1 MVIKLVSFPSWN
13 RLSLKQRKLRINTIA
28 EILNEKDADF
38 VMFSEWVFNN
48 KEDLNSVSQLVRNE
62 KVTALFE

>member
-13 RLSLKQRKLRINTIA
+13 RLSSKQRKLRISIVV
-28 EILNEKDADF
+28 EILNKKDADF

-48 KEDLNSVSQLVRNE
+48 IEDLSFLQCETDDRCP
-62 KVTALFE
+62 